1 MPECPIC
8 GSVHDSP
15 DGLIQH
21 IVMSRK
27 DGHEGITSRFE
38 ASRIVIEAEAD
49 APTRNVTDDVTDDG
63 TSDDTLQNDMQPD
76 ADGPIFEEP
85 EVGSSARDP
94 GGAGMDIVRLPCGHE
109 SFAKSAAPEPPFDV
123 TCSECG
129 KTVTITSYE

>member
-27 DGHEGITSRFE
+27 GGHEGITSRFE
-38 ASRIVIEAEAD
+38 ASRVVIESEAD
-49 APTRNVTDDVTDDG
+49 IPKRNETEDVTDDVTP
-63 TSDDTLQNDMQPD
+63 DDTLQTDMEPD
-76 ADGPIFEEP
+76 PDGPIFEEP

-94 GGAGMDIVRLPCGHE
+94 QGKGMDIVRLPCGHE

-123 TCSECG
+123 TCSKCG
-129 KTVTITSYE
+129 KSVTIKSYE

>member
-38 ASRIVIEAEAD
+38 ASRIVIEAED
-49 APTRNVTDDVTDDG
+49 DIPKRNVTNDVSDDVTP
-63 TSDDTLQNDMQPD
+63 DDTLQNDMEPEP
-76 ADGPIFEEP
+76 DGPIFEEP
-85 EVGSSARDP
+85 DLNDSPAGGGGSGMEV
-94 GGAGMDIVRLPCGHE
+94 VRLPCGHE
-109 SFAKSAAPEPPFDV
+109 SFAKSAAPEPPFSV
-123 TCSECG
+123 TCSTCG
-129 KTVTITSYE
+129 KTVTIKSYE

>member
-1 MPECPIC
+1 MHECPIC

-38 ASRIVIEAEAD
+38 ASRIVIEAESD
-49 APTRNVTDDVTDDG
+49 TPTQNVTDDVTEDVTD
-63 TSDDTLQNDMQPD
+63 DDTLQNDMAPD
-76 ADGPIFEEP
+76 DDGPIFEEP
-85 EVGSSARDP
+85 GSTSSDRDP
-94 GGAGMDIVRLPCGHE
+94 GGEGMEVVRLPCGHE

-123 TCSECG
+123 TCSVCG
-129 KTVTITSYE
+129 KTTKITSYD